1 MELFIFHM
9 QPVFYKGFLG
19 LLVLR
24 FMLNFFV
31 YALIDSDV
39 TKEMTEMTGKGIF
52 RDSNSIS
59 HNVHY
64 LFTFW
69 FPIESFDTSRI
80 KILKKCVNFVH
91 ISFLVLG
98 IGSLILWSSLE
109 EINYRRKYQKKDPLY
124 FMREQN

>member
-1 MELFIFHM
+1 MELFFFHV

-24 FMLNFFV
+24 FFLNLFV
-31 YALIDSDV
+31 YELIDSDV
-39 TKEMTEMTGKGIF
+39 TKEMTGKGIF
-52 RDSNSIS
+52 RDNDSIS
-59 HNVHY
+59 HNMHY

-80 KILKKCVNFVH
+80 KILKKIVNLIH

-98 IGSLILWSSLE
+98 IGSLILWTSLE
-109 EINYRRKYQKKDPLY
+109 EINHRRKYQKKDPFY